1 MGVICER
8 GGGVE
13 GWSVIV
19 KLILDYVI
27 DSTYTHILIHETF
40 LPTYVF

>member
-1 MGVICER
+1 MR
-8 GGGVE
+8 GVE
-13 GWSVIV
+13 GWRGGGGRKIV